1 MSLSIRLCTKNVKL
15 RLIAWACLAFAVK
28 HPSASVRIPVKT
40 VQAIYGTAFS
50 AATAKSLRA
59 LRWNDGDGAEHPTF
73 AAVESAPGK
82 TQTWWVS
89 FNVQLVDT
97 ARHLSPEAIILNIYS
112 GLPDISRWIFQMTVD
127 ELDGRLPPLTTEDLR
142 TILYRTIRT
151 KQTPEGSA
159 VPVKPRSCP
168 LCASRDISTIFYGSR
183 EAMHVYL
190 KKNQRGR
197 SMVSVGDNS
206 ISGLKPRWECL
217 GCGIK
222 FWEAAGTDAA

>member
-127 ELDGRLPPLTTEDLR
+127 ELDGRLPPLD
-142 TILYRTIRT
+142 YR
-151 KQTPEGSA
+151 
-159 VPVKPRSCP
+159 RSSNDP
-168 LCASRDISTIFYGSR
+168 LSNHTNQADTGRQCRPR
-183 EAMHVYL
+183 EAQILSALCEPRYFNHL
-190 KKNQRGR
+190 LRFAGSDARLPQE
-197 SMVSVGDNS
+197 
-206 ISGLKPRWECL
+206 KPTRTFH
-217 GCGIK
+217 GVRRR
-222 FWEAAGTDAA
+222 